1 MRLKIAA
8 KVDRVDQTYWEQ
20 RIRPMVEAHPNVEFM
35 GELDESEKAAL
46 LGGAAALLFPVDWPE
61 RFGLAVIEAMASGT
75 AGDRLSAGLRSRGRE
90 RWNIGIHR
98 QHG

>member
-20 RIRPMVEAHPNVEFM
+20 QIRPMVEAHPNVEFM

-46 LGGAAALLFPVDWPE
+46 LGGAAALL
-61 RFGLAVIEAMASGT
+61 LK
-75 AGDRLSAGLRSRGRE
+75 
-90 RWNIGIHR
+90 
-98 QHG
+98 